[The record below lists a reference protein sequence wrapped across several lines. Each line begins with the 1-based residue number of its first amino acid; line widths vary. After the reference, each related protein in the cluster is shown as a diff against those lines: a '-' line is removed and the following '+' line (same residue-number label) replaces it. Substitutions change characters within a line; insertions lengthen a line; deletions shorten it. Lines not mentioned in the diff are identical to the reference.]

1 MHQLIS
7 SQLELLAKRKEK
19 VEQREAALDKHILET
34 AYKSNLEEIEENL
47 KYQVELVTEC
57 VYVANE
63 TMFGTFPYLTD
74 MQSLPLQTQQRRH
87 QTIKSTTMI
96 TKLKQIQE
104 EEDLKK
110 NKSNLETMMKRTN
123 R

>member
-1 MHQLIS
+1 M
-7 SQLELLAKRKEK
+7 
-19 VEQREAALDKHILET
+19 EQREAALDKHILET
-34 AYKSNLEEIEENL
+34 AYKTNLEEIEENT
-47 KYQVELVTEC
+47 KYQVELVSDC
-57 VYVANE
+57 VYVTNE
-63 TMFGTFPYLTD
+63 KTFGMFPCLTD
-74 MQSLPLQTQQRRH
+74 TQFLHLQTQQRRH
-87 QTIKSTTMI
+87 QMVKSTTMI

>member
-1 MHQLIS
+1 MCCV
-7 SQLELLAKRKEK
+7 ADEK
-19 VEQREAALDKHILET
+19 
-34 AYKSNLEEIEENL
+34 
-47 KYQVELVTEC
+47 
-57 VYVANE
+57 
-63 TMFGTFPYLTD
+63 MFGRFPYLAD
-74 MQSLPLQTQQRRH
+74 LQFLHLQTQQRRH
-87 QTIKSTTMI
+87 QMIKSTTMI